1 MTPQDLISTA
11 AHLHVAMRRK
21 MGRVTDT
28 EWMASDFHYAQA
40 MSSLALRHAEE
51 TQDSD
56 LLKWA
61 TRLAEGWSARQP
73 RPAPTV
79 EVRERE
85 ARPGKPSAPVREHS
99 TERYVVGL
107 RC

>member
-40 MSSLALRHAEE
+40 MSSLAQRHAED

-61 TRLAEGWSARQP
+61 NRLAEGWSARQP
-73 RPAPTV
+73 RAEAPITPRG
-79 EVRERE
+79 RET
-85 ARPGKPSAPVREHS
+85 PSVKASAATRDS
-99 TERYVVGL
+99 GERYVVGL